1 MEIESKSI
9 LYDIQQAVNLISQF
23 TLDAGF
29 SDYENNA
36 MIRSAVERQF
46 EIIGEA
52 VNRLSEFNPGLA
64 HRISER
70 RRIINF
76 RNQLIHGYSVV
87 DDRVVWDVI
96 QTKLPILAE
105 EVRTMLQDAGG
116 TK

>member
-23 TLDAGF
+23 TRGTGF
-29 SDYENNA
+29 ADYEDNA
-36 MIRSAVERQF
+36 MMRSAVKRQF

-52 VNRLSEFNPGLA
+52 VNRLSEFNPALA
-64 HRISER
+64 LQISER

-105 EVRTMLQDAGG
+105 EVRTMLQEAGG